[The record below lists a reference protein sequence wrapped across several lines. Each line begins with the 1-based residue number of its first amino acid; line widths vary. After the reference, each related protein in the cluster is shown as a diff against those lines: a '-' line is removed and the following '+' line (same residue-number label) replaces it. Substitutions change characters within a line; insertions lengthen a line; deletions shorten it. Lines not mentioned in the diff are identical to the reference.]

1 MSCLQPDQIRNLVMD
16 TFKRLGLDPNRLLAE
31 TVLIRDGYYYGRS
44 YRAGEL
50 IATFVAETSQLKF
63 FASDGR
69 MLTTL
74 CCDEVLAAPQHR
86 QAA

>member
-74 CCDEVLAAPQHR
+74 RCDEVLATPQQR